1 MVEVELPKTL
11 FHKGNQKTSR
21 KVKNQPFKNSFP
33 NL

>member
-1 MVEVELPKTL
+1 MVEEEITNTL
-11 FHKGNQKTSR
+11 LHKGNQKTIR